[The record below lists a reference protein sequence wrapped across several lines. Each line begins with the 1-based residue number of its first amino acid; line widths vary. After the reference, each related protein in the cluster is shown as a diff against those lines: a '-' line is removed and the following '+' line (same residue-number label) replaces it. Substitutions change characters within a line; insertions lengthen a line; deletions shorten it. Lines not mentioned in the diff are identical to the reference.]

1 MHVHRQSVTSEQIRE
16 SCGLTVCRCLSD
28 FLYHSFNLQSPP
40 EYGMSLHLSVCIAL
54 SKSLYRHKDRDASTC
69 NFSAMNSSMKHSSE
83 SSYYSFPIPH
93 HKSKIPASLHSC
105 KSLHSKHLS
114 ALVDTGTL
122 NTKRSVQRLDLCMR
136 VV

>member
-1 MHVHRQSVTSEQIRE
+1 MCTDSLSPVSRFVNPVVPQSVAVCLI
-16 SCGLTVCRCLSD
+16 SCII
-28 FLYHSFNLQSPP
+28 HSICSPPP